1 MRVPDRSPNTGKRD
15 IWPMVRV
22 LHISDTHLSPRKP
35 HFEPNW
41 APLRA
46 WIDAQKPD
54 LILHG
59 GDVTV
64 DGAGDEDDFRYC
76 AELFASLPAP
86 VLAVPGNHDVGEPR
100 HLHQPVD
107 AERLGRWRRYLGR
120 DYWSRDIESWC
131 LIGLNS
137 QLFGSGEADEAR
149 QLAWLEATMAAAG
162 GRRIAWFLHMPL
174 FLDDPAEGDM
184 GYWTVKPEPRA
195 PLLDLVAGY
204 KVALVASGHVHR
216 SHDCHRDGTRYV
228 WVPSS
233 GFVVGPAM
241 QPAMAGES
249 RLGAVVYRFEGS
261 SVDVEITDVEGL
273 MAYRIDDVIHEVY
286 PPREAA

>member
-1 MRVPDRSPNTGKRD
+1 MLRV
-15 IWPMVRV
+15 VQ
-22 LHISDTHLSPRKP
+22 ISDTHLSPGKR

-46 WIDAQKPD
+46 WLEARKPD

-64 DGAGDEDDFRYC
+64 DGADEDEDFRFC
-76 AELFASLPAP
+76 AELFSSLPAP

-100 HLHQPVD
+100 HPYQPVN
-107 AERLGRWRRYLGR
+107 AERLERWRRYLGR
-120 DYWSRDIESWC
+120 DYWHRDLERWR

-137 QLFGSGEADEAR
+137 QLFGSGDPEEAR
-149 QLAWLEATMAAAG
+149 QLAWLSSTMADAG
-162 GRRIAWFLHMPL
+162 ARRIGWFLHMPL
-174 FLDDPAEGDM
+174 FLEHPAERDM
-184 GYWTVKPEPRA
+184 GYWTVKPEPRR
-195 PLLDLVAGY
+195 PLLDLLARY
-204 KVALVASGHVHR
+204 RVALVASGHVHR
-216 SHDCHRDGTRYV
+216 AHDCHRDGTRYV
-228 WVPSS
+228 WAPSS

-249 RLGAVVYRFEGS
+249 RLGAVVYRFEGD
-261 SVDVEITDVEGL
+261 DVELEIEEVAGL
-273 MAYRIDDVIHEVY
+273 QAYRIDDVIHEVY

>member
-1 MRVPDRSPNTGKRD
+1 ML
-15 IWPMVRV
+15 RV
-22 LHISDTHLSPRKP
+22 LQISDTHLSPRKR

-46 WIDAQKPD
+46 WIEVQKPD
-54 LILHG
+54 LIIHG

-64 DGAGDEDDFRYC
+64 DGADDEEDFRYC
-76 AELFASLPAP
+76 AELLASLPAP

-100 HLHQPVD
+100 HLHQPVNS
-107 AERLGRWRRYLGR
+107 ERLDRWRRHLGR
-120 DYWSRDIESWC
+120 DCWCHDIEEWR

-137 QLFGSGEADEAR
+137 QLLGSGEPEEAR
-149 QLAWLEATMAAAG
+149 QLDWLERTMAGAG

-174 FLDDPAEGDM
+174 FLEDPTEGDM

-195 PLLDLVAGY
+195 PLLDLIAGY
-204 KVALVASGHVHR
+204 PVALVASGHVHR
-216 SHDCHRDGTRYV
+216 SYDCRRDGTRYV
-228 WVPSS
+228 WAPSS

-249 RLGAVVYRFEGS
+249 RLGAVAYRFDGRE
-261 SVDVEITDVEGL
+261 VEVEIKDVEGL
-273 MAYRIDDVIHEVY
+273 MPYCIDDVVHEVY